1 MATAGTAE
9 AMATEMEVATATA
22 TVEETA
28 TVKAKANSARLAAI
42 ARGLSN
48 RRRCLAVWPYAMAL
62 IVALVGPSAY
72 AQQDRAVPGRSLE
85 AALKAYCPGKNLEF
99 LEQQVLDRAI
109 QDFLREQAPSARR
122 EITDA
127 TTRGSTACNGASD
140 GSCRSAVTL
149 GVLRQ
154 RNLSDAL
161 ARRMCELP
169 YRCSDWFTCVAER
182 SAPTPPPSRSAGD
195 PALEE
200 PEPPTAA
207 LQQPGETAARCPNPP
222 RRRSWLL
229 RCARARRWSGRGSV
243 HHSRKARTRPILGGS
258 YATLLRRPSRAAY
271 ASGHCCGGRGHVSGL
286 IPVPPGRRV
295 GVRWSRDRVRAGLD
309 LGLSRREHSCAH
321 RLLSVN
327 NAAHKLRVP
336 RDGTKLPG

>member
-9 AMATEMEVATATA
+9 AMATEMEVATA

-109 QDFLREQAPSARR
+109 GFSSRAGFGPARDHR
-122 EITDA
+122 RA
-127 TTRGSTACNGASD
+127 TRGSTACNGASD

-154 RNLSDAL
+154 RNLSHAL

-169 YRCSDWFTCVAER
+169 YRCSDSLACVAER
-182 SAPTPPPSRSAGD
+182 SAPTPPQPERGRPCLGGAG
-195 PALEE
+195 
-200 PEPPTAA
+200 TAHGGA
-207 LQQPGETAARCPNPP
+207 AANRQTAARCPNPP

-243 HHSRKARTRPILGGS
+243 HHSRKARTRPILGEAMQRF
-258 YATLLRRPSRAAY
+258 Y
-271 ASGHCCGGRGHVSGL
+271 SGL
-286 IPVPPGRRV
+286 REPLALQDIAAEDEDTFQILHTGSAGPT
-295 GVRWSRDRVRAGLD
+295 DLRAMAARSCSQFRELD
-309 LGLSRREHSCAH
+309 TWGFLVESIRALTGC
-321 RLLSVN
+321 
-327 NAAHKLRVP
+327 
-336 RDGTKLPG
+336 

>member
-1 MATAGTAE
+1 
-9 AMATEMEVATATA
+9 MEVATA

-207 LQQPGETAARCPNPP
+207 LQQPGRLPLVAQTPRDAVLGFYAA
-222 RRRSWLL
+222 L
-229 RCARARRWSGRGSV
+229 ARGDGVDAVRFIIPEKRGRGPFSAEAMQRFYGGLREPLTLQDIAAEDEDTFRVSYRFRRADGSACDGRAIVSV
-243 HHSRKARTRPILGGS
+243 RE
-258 YATLLRRPSRAAY
+258 
-271 ASGHCCGGRGHVSGL
+271 
-286 IPVPPGRRV
+286 
-295 GVRWSRDRVRAGLD
+295 LD

>member
-1 MATAGTAE
+1 
-9 AMATEMEVATATA
+9 MEVATA

-169 YRCSDWFTCVAER
+169 YRCSDWFTCVAQR
-182 SAPTPPPSRSAGD
+182 SAPPPPPSRSAGD
-195 PALEE
+195 PAW
-200 PEPPTAA
+200 
-207 LQQPGETAARCPNPP
+207 RSRNRP
-222 RRRSWLL
+222 RRRCSNPADCRSLPTPPETPFLASTL
-229 RCARARRWSGRGSV
+229 RSRAAMEWTRFGSSFPKSADAA
-243 HHSRKARTRPILGGS
+243 HSRRKLCNAFTAAFASRLRFR
-258 YATLLRRPSRAAY
+258 TLLRRTRTRFGSHTGSAGPT
-271 ASGHCCGGRGHVSGL
+271 
-286 IPVPPGRRV
+286 GRRAMAA
-295 GVRWSRDRVRAGLD
+295 RSCPLRDFD